1 MWSHLPL
8 RGMMV
13 MMFSRCGTNTMV
25 LLTRSM
31 PLSLNMQ
38 VAFANGH
45 CEATFV
51 NIKLL
56 FYWRVPI
63 LQWKISLSIMAHIME
78 PTMVIWN
85 ACLLTRHTYNWMMVH
100 PMMRIATKIQLMKST
115 LLTLG
120 DLQTWMKIVVLT
132 MSMCWKVHPHPWIKL

>member
-1 MWSHLPL
+1 
-8 RGMMV
+8 
-13 MMFSRCGTNTMV
+13 
-25 LLTRSM
+25 
-31 PLSLNMQ
+31 
-38 VAFANGH
+38 
-45 CEATFV
+45 
-51 NIKLL
+51 
-56 FYWRVPI
+56 
-63 LQWKISLSIMAHIME
+63 
-78 PTMVIWN
+78 MVIWN